1 MGEASWSSKLGGSNG
16 NGNGRVNVER
26 SSGVRL
32 SGDVA
37 GWPRKS
43 AARVNAVFG

>member
-1 MGEASWSSKLGGSNG
+1 MGDASWSSKLGGR
-16 NGNGRVNVER
+16 NGNGRVNVGR